1 MNLKNAVEDFT
12 QDVTGQVEQ
21 LPGRANR
28 ARRIATQLGS
38 EVAKKATVLVRE
50 HPGRAL
56 VGAFLVGF
64 AIAKVAK
71 RA

>member
-1 MNLKNAVEDFT
+1 MNLKSAVETIADE
-12 QDVTGQVEQ
+12 VTGQVEH
-21 LPGRANR
+21 LPARATR
-28 ARRIATQLGS
+28 ARQVASKLGKD
-38 EVAKKATVLVRE
+38 VARRATVLVRE
-50 HPGRAL
+50 HPGQAL